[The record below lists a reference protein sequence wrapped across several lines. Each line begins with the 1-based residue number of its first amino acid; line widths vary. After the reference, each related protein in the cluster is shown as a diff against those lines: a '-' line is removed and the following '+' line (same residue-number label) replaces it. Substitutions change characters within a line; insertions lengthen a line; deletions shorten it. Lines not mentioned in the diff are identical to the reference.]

1 MCILYSSKD
10 GYFLAIAV
18 LLSKSGQYISKQKG
32 QSVSFN
38 CTADG
43 NPQPVIVWRK
53 NGELLLNT
61 SRRTIVSSEHS
72 NGFHSDYF
80 STTSVITIT
89 NLRGSDNGGYSCQV
103 KNAIS
108 IVAVLR
114 TPYVLQ
120 VIERK
125 WLNELILLKSGIFSL
140 THKLL
145 FKFSLW

>member
-1 MCILYSSKD
+1 M
-10 GYFLAIAV
+10 
-18 LLSKSGQYISKQKG
+18 
-32 QSVSFN
+32 
-38 CTADG
+38 
-43 NPQPVIVWRK
+43 
-53 NGELLLNT
+53 
-61 SRRTIVSSEHS
+61 SSEHS

-89 NLRGSDNGGYSCQV
+89 NLRGSDNGSYSCQV

-125 WLNELILLKSGIFSL
+125 
-140 THKLL
+140 
-145 FKFSLW
+145 